1 MGSKKQKIVYTSG
14 SWDLF
19 HVGHLNILER
29 SKALGDVLVVGVST
43 DKLIE
48 DYKGIPPIIPYE
60 ERLQIVESIGCV
72 DMAVK
77 QEVLTEIAQLI
88 DLKIDLVTIGD
99 DWKDKHL
106 DGLEWMKKQ
115 PDKEVVYF
123 EYTPGVSTTGIKRKI
138 IQNTYDIISAELH
151 REIEHMEE
159 WKLRTACDD
168 VD

>member
-1 MGSKKQKIVYTSG
+1 MGSNKPKIVYTSG

-29 SKALGDVLVVGVST
+29 SKAQGDVLVVGVST

-48 DYKGIPPIIPYE
+48 NYKGIPPIIPYE
-60 ERLQIVESIGCV
+60 ERFQIIKSIGCV

-77 QEVLTEIAQLI
+77 QEVLTEIAQLKELNI
-88 DLKIDLVTIGD
+88 DVVTIGD

-106 DGLEWMKKQ
+106 DGLEWMKSQ

-138 IQNTYDIISAELH
+138 IQNIYDIISAELR
-151 REIEHMEE
+151 REIEHMEA
-159 WKLRTACDD
+159 WKLRSASEDNN
-168 VD
+168 